1 MKLALDMAEECKLLP
16 AFFMANSPILADLR
30 REGFWHR
37 YYLGQMKV
45 IGRLI
50 GMESSIVI
58 EEMASLTDNRVRNG
72 TKCLFDD

>member
-1 MKLALDMAEECKLLP
+1 MK
-16 AFFMANSPILADLR
+16 
-30 REGFWHR
+30 GFGTDTAS
-37 YYLGQMKV
+37 GQMKV

-58 EEMASLTDNRVRNG
+58 KEEMASLTDNRVRNG